1 MSPGDGAV
9 TSLALYAPPDASI
22 TGGRAPPTHMLSG
35 AADGAVT
42 IWTAGGDWTELKTVA
57 DHGGAITGLT
67 VHDSGR
73 VFVSTDV
80 KGGLRLWSL
89 VKGKA
94 QFKTR
99 LLTPADA
106 AAFGP
111 SGAEDAYALL
121 CGDSVTVHSVG
132 GGDGGVAAVT
142 TLTGAGKQLCATWL
156 DAHTLA
162 TGGDKGTIA
171 LWDVRA
177 GGGPAALMHGAHSA
191 RVKGIALLPATTT
204 PTLSSAGGDGC
215 VRLWDWRAGAS
226 APPLASASASGARLT
241 CAAAVAAV
249 APSRAGVKKT
259 PQEKSRRAK
268 REAAAAAAAAPQ
280 APPPTSP
287 APAARPEVKL
297 PNAKARR
304 KLLRAQVAAA
314 GKDAAADAGAP
325 PPPPKQRPGGA
336 PASAPAG
343 KFAGANEK
351 KRGVAKRE
359 EKAKQKKLKA

>member
-9 TSLALYAPPDASI
+9 TALALYAPPDDTLI
-22 TGGRAPPTHMLSG
+22 GGRAPPTHMLSG

-57 DHGGAITGLT
+57 DHGGAISGLT

-80 KGGLRLWSL
+80 RGGLRLWSL

-99 LLTPADA
+99 LPTPAGA

-111 SGAEDAYALL
+111 TGAEDAYALL

-132 GGDGGVAAVT
+132 GGDGGQAAVT
-142 TLTGAGKQLCATWL
+142 TLTGAGNQLCAAWL

-162 TGGDKGTIA
+162 TGGDKGAIA

-177 GGGPAALMHGAHSA
+177 GGGPASVMHGAHAA
-191 RVKGIALLPATTT
+191 RVKGVAPLPATPT

-226 APPLASASASGARLT
+226 APPLASVSASGARLT

-259 PQEKSRRAK
+259 PHEKSRRAK
-268 REAAAAAAAAPQ
+268 RAAAAAAAAAPE

-325 PPPPKQRPGGA
+325 PPPLRRAGGA
-336 PASAPAG
+336 PASAPG
-343 KFAGANEK
+343 SKCAGANEK
-351 KRGVAKRE
+351 KRGAATRE
-359 EKAKQKKLKA
+359 EKAKQVKR